1 MKILKEEDALFLML
15 MGVLIWEINPLTFYT
30 LTQEEF
36 NKVVLILL
44 VLAGNI
50 YIITRSD
57 KSYSVIEY
65 GNDWVILD

>member
-1 MKILKEEDALFLML
+1 MPLNALQENNNKL
-15 MGVLIWEINPLTFYT
+15 LINYG
-30 LTQEEF
+30 

-50 YIITRSD
+50 YIITRSH
-57 KSYSVIEY
+57 KSYSIIEY